1 MQEFYKER
9 PLVSFIAATLQALVG
24 FETSLS
30 NYGGVITMLTLM
42 TLTTDI
48 IKELDRST
56 VRLSSVPYLKVN
68 TIRIDYTIKLIMK
81 CIYYN
86 MGSLSHYRLS
96 HRYPR
101 GLKLR
106 YNIAL
111 IT

>member
-1 MQEFYKER
+1 
-9 PLVSFIAATLQALVG
+9 
-24 FETSLS
+24 
-30 NYGGVITMLTLM
+30 MLTLM

-48 IKELDRST
+48 IKEPDRPT
-56 VRLSSVPYLKVN
+56 VCLSSVPYLKVN
-68 TIRIDYTIKLIMK
+68 TIRIDYAIKLIMK

-86 MGSLSHYRLS
+86 MGSFSHYRLS

-101 GLKLR
+101 GLKFT